1 MSASSRNPIDLLETT
16 PNKEESQLTG
26 NSGADV
32 CAVIIDRYLLRRLLP
47 AVVGIALVLSAIFA
61 TFSLARFLTEAS
73 AGVLQITEVLQ
84 LTALRLLIAQDV
96 LLPIAFYLGLILA
109 WGRLREDLE
118 LDALAA
124 SGISERRLLRSVIAL
139 AVIVA
144 SLVALISL
152 WLRPW
157 AWQADYV
164 ITAEAEASADIQRIA
179 SAAFN
184 AYANNR
190 TVFIERIGP
199 EGTLTGVFIHKRSD
213 EEFELLSAPA
223 GQFKAYVT
231 PDSHELRLQQA
242 RVYVESAEDPGL
254 LGRIADLTLR
264 IEAPAPQPFDDKS
277 KGLATPVLMQSR
289 DNHDR
294 AELQRRLSAPLSV
307 FLLLATAVPLTR
319 SGPREGRYARLLI
332 AIAVYAVYY
341 NFLGVGRTWVEQ
353 GTWRSI
359 VWVHVALLLF
369 AIGVN
374 RYRRMAA

>member
-1 MSASSRNPIDLLETT
+1 M
-16 PNKEESQLTG
+16 
-26 NSGADV
+26 
-32 CAVIIDRYLLRRLLP
+32 IIDRYLLGRLLP
-47 AVVGIALVLSAIFA
+47 AVLGIAFVLSAIFA
-61 TFSLARFLTEAS
+61 TFSLARFLTDAS
-73 AGVLQITEVLQ
+73 AGVLQIAEVFQ
-84 LTALRLLIAQDV
+84 LTALRWLIAQDV

-118 LDALAA
+118 LDALGA
-124 SGISERRLLRSVIAL
+124 SGISEIRLLRSVIAL
-139 AVIVA
+139 GVLVAV
-144 SLVALISL
+144 LVALFSL

-157 AWQADYV
+157 AWQADYAIKARV
-164 ITAEAEASADIQRIA
+164 EASADIQRIT

-199 EGTLTGVFIHKRSD
+199 EGMLTGVFIHKRSGD
-213 EEFELLSAPA
+213 DFELLSAPA

-231 PDSHELRLQQA
+231 KDSHELRLQEA
-242 RVYVESAEDPGL
+242 RVYVESGDDPGL
-254 LGRIADLTLR
+254 LGRIGDLTLL
-264 IEAPAPQPFDDKS
+264 IEAATPQPFDDKS
-277 KGLATPVLMQSR
+277 KALTTKVLMQSG
-289 DNHDR
+289 DNLDR

-353 GTWRSI
+353 GQWHSI
-359 VWVHVALLLF
+359 VWIHVALLVF
-369 AIGVN
+369 AVGIS
-374 RYRRMAA
+374 RYRRMAS